1 MLRQVRGYTMQRG
14 FRVILACLP
23 LLFSLS
29 LVPAFLCAE
38 EMNPESPLS
47 LRDCV
52 AVSLSSSPDVIAA
65 HARVEQARAAVRQAQ
80 AGFYPRLS
88 ISETFTRS
96 NFAPLVFSNQ
106 LAQGNLSGSF
116 PVPFPPDFDPFG
128 GFNDPGPLSNWN
140 TRLLLEAP
148 LFQGGRTYYGNR
160 AAGANLSAT
169 ELATRTIQSNLAFA
183 VSRAYYEILK
193 TENSIDIAVESTRQ
207 IRSHLTIAEARFE
220 NEVALRS
227 DVLRVK
233 VRLAEAKEALEIAR
247 HNLERAKS
255 QLNLAMG
262 QSVNQP
268 LELVRDEM
276 QLEIR
281 SESGQTLDDLIS
293 LARQNRTE
301 IEGIDRNIASLENL
315 VAGAR
320 AGYYPRINAFAHYDV
335 DTEDFSDS
343 NDSWTIG
350 IGASFQIFDGH
361 LTRSAV
367 SAARARLSEAE
378 ARKQQLVLRIEMEVK
393 DAFLKQSEAARRFEV
408 LEQSVGEAEETL
420 RIVSERY
427 AEGAALITELLDA
440 EVALTNTR
448 LSLLS
453 ARYDNLIAAAAL
465 DRGVGRIVEEG
476 QLR

>member
-1 MLRQVRGYTMQRG
+1 MQRC
-14 FRVILACLP
+14 FRIIPVFLL
-23 LLFSLS
+23 LLFFSAGMPSIL
-29 LVPAFLCAE
+29 LAE
-38 EMNPESPLS
+38 EASLNRPLS

-52 AVSLSSSPDVIAA
+52 AVSLSSSPDMIAS
-65 HARVEQARAAVRQAQ
+65 HARAEQARAAVRQAQ

-88 ISETFTRS
+88 INETFTRS
-96 NFAPLVFSNQ
+96 DFAPMVFSNQ

-116 PVPFPPDFDPFG
+116 PMPFPPDFDPFG
-128 GFNDPGPLSNWN
+128 QFNDPGPLSNWN
-140 TRLLLEAP
+140 TRVLLEAP
-148 LFQGGRTYYGNR
+148 LFQGGRTWYGNR
-160 AAGANLSAT
+160 AAVANLSAA
-169 ELATRTIQSNLAFA
+169 ELATRTIQNNLAFA

-193 TENSIDIAVESTRQ
+193 TDNSIDIAGESTRQ

-233 VRLAEAKEALEIAR
+233 VRLAEAEEALEIAR

-268 LELVRDEM
+268 LELAGDEM

-281 SESGQTLDDLIS
+281 SETGQTVDELIG
-293 LARQNRTE
+293 LAHQRRTE
-301 IEGIDRNIASLENL
+301 IEGIDRNIVALENA

-320 AGYYPRINAFAHYDV
+320 AGYYPRINAFAHYDI

-343 NDSWTIG
+343 NESWTIG
-350 IGASFQIFDGH
+350 IGASLHIFDGH
-361 LTRSAV
+361 LTRSAM
-367 SAARARLSEAE
+367 SAARAKLSEAE
-378 ARKQQLVLRIEMEVK
+378 ARKRQFVLRIEMEVK

-408 LEQSVGEAEETL
+408 LEHSINEAEETL

-427 AEGAALITELLDA
+427 TEGAALITELLDA

-453 ARYDNLIAAAAL
+453 ARYDNLIATAAL
-465 DRGVGRIVEEG
+465 DRAVGRIIEEG